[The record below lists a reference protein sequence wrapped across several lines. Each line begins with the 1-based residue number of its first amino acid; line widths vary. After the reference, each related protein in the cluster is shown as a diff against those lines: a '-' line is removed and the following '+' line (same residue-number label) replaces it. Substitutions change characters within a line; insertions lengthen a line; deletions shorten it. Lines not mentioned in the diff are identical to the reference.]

1 MDKPRGVKWNEKT
14 PKEKLDF
21 VFVCIAI
28 VTFSLGAFVHIK
40 NFDQRKIIQ

>member
-28 VTFSLGAFVHIK
+28 VTFSLGSFVHIK
-40 NFDQRKIIQ
+40 TLTKGK